1 LSQFGLRRI
10 IHRTPKSAARPTNH
24 GGPVTSSNTWLMQ
37 RNMGAPLI
45 VNDSVML
52 FLATQLLVTSDQK
65 VRGTFATGMF
75 AIVSMGAFAGI
86 STFTSVTFISFTG
99 FDESSDRNEIT
110 SFRDMLSE
118 RQGDKGAEKWEGE
131 AGQELKTYSQH
142 NIKWKKT
149 DE

>member
-1 LSQFGLRRI
+1 
-10 IHRTPKSAARPTNH
+10 
-24 GGPVTSSNTWLMQ
+24 
-37 RNMGAPLI
+37 MGAPLI

-52 FLATQLLVTSDQK
+52 FLATKLLVTWDQK

-86 STFTSVTFISFTG
+86 STFISVTFTSFTG
-99 FDESSDRNEIT
+99 FDGSSDRNEIT
-110 SFRDMLSE
+110 SFCGMLSE

-131 AGQELKTYSQH
+131 AGKELKTYSRY